1 MIVEHL
7 IADTFGTHIGKYS
20 KRLKITQ
27 KGQTLAQ
34 APLLH
39 LQSVIVCSRGVSI
52 SADAIEACCEHGIPI
67 LFLTDYGTPYASL
80 HAAGLTGT
88 VLTRREQLLA
98 FYDWRGTHIALIV
111 AHAKIQNQEATLKYL
126 AKNRK
131 DTDPPTYEHLN
142 ETALSLRDGLA
153 AVDRLYRNVGH
164 ATIDE
169 KIRAEIMGIEGHA
182 GRLYWDAVATV
193 IPDDYDWTGRT
204 GRGAIDPI
212 NSLLNYG
219 YGILYGKV
227 EQAIILAG
235 LDPYAGFLHADRAGK
250 PSLVLDLVEEFRQI
264 AVDRLVLGLVA
275 RNYSV
280 EQDAAGRLCDDFR
293 KSYAEK
299 VLAHLNSSTR
309 YQGKRYP
316 IRYIIQNQA
325 RVLAG
330 FLRGTTEKYKP
341 FHATW

>member
-1 MIVEHL
+1 MIIENL

-27 KGQTLAQ
+27 KGQTLAE

-39 LQSVIVCSRGVSI
+39 LQSVMVCSRGVSI
-52 SADAIEACCEHGIPI
+52 SVDAIEACCEHGIPI
-67 LFLTDYGTPYASL
+67 LFLTDHGNPYASL

-98 FYDWRGTHIALIV
+98 FYDWRGTHIALTV
-111 AHAKIQNQEATLKYL
+111 AHAKIQNQASTLKYL

-131 DTDPPTYEHLN
+131 DTDPHIYNHLN
-142 ETALSLRDGLA
+142 ETALSLHDSLA
-153 AVDRLYRNVGH
+153 AVDRLYRNVGN

-169 KIRAEIMGIEGHA
+169 IRAEIMGIEGHA
-182 GRLYWDAVATV
+182 GRRYWDAVATI
-193 IPDDYDWTGRT
+193 IPDDYDWIGRT
-204 GRGAIDPI
+204 GRGATDPI

-219 YGILYGKV
+219 YGILYGKI

-250 PSLVLDLVEEFRQI
+250 PSLVLDSIEEFRQI

-275 RNYSV
+275 RNYIV
-280 EQDAAGRLCDDFR
+280 EQNAVGRLCDDFR